1 MEWYHVWNAGYI
13 NHKQEHDLGV
23 IEPEECLACEIC
35 NPIEREVS
43 AAFKKFWDVLFKFE
57 DTILMYNNVT
67 HKELLNLLSMDN
79 REREDT
85 IHKGKCRNIV
95 DRIIESI
102 RYRQQPKMKE
112 KGLRIIIVVIVRDCI
127 EGNLENEVFDRLI
140 GCPEIME
147 HGYILEDWDIENRF
161 QKFWE
166 WYGSILEFGVEVIH
180 ATPETIVIFRELLY
194 MEEIITENIGKVIDL
209 TNTIVYRNPL
219 REGES
224 KQQEWERLIQKV
236 LQRFID
242 TKQFTREPE
251 DPESDS
257 PESYEL
263 EDSDGSIHYEIKIE
277 DDVKWTVESL
287 KRKIEEMGGR
297 YIFRINGT
305 KNRKLPD
312 MIADIGQC
320 KNCEQEEKPRITNGE
335 LLRLISMGY
344 TDGEILDQE
353 FIEIFQG
360 NKNEMEKNLRRI
372 LDKFLKQQAGIED
385 SESSGNES
393 DNEKSDGSEKESD
406 GSGKDGEILNPNDT
420 DNNENFEEPYEE
432 NIINRPGFD
441 SSESSESNPEDKSE
455 ISDYNIEN
463 LFETPLTPPI
473 PPILPIVPIIIGAT
487 RAEVREDF
495 RAALLAATGHDI
507 GGNWAGLVAANPLA
521 NAIEDA
527 GNVAGGII
535 SMPQFYGREEEDI
548 NDWVRQFETAF
559 TAIGKAAGVNG
570 ARQAAM
576 AATCLKGAAA
586 QWYNEKKEANNGH
599 LVNWQ
604 DNDNDN
610 DLKHRIKQRFTRE
623 DVRKRKMLELRK
635 ITQGVNENVEAYTIR
650 FRQILRIA
658 TRGHAL
664 DDELQVD
671 NYIEG
676 LTPTLGYQ
684 VRRQNPANLND
695 AVNTARREEE
705 ATNELMRKTLN
716 IPINTQRKGIDIQD
730 DKPKN
735 IFEKPLEKNYE
746 DDLADM
752 FKKLE
757 VKLVNQ
763 LGGQK
768 RPPNNNNR
776 QGPPPRACY
785 NCKQPGH
792 YANECRVNNGQRNYG
807 RPNNQNYNRRSNNYN
822 GRPNNYNR
830 PPNHQNNNRGFNVV
844 EYDNYN
850 DQYDQY
856 DYDSQDYQ
864 DNYDQGYSYDDPYY
878 QDNDVTFNHVDQDF
892 YIGERQTRSNI
903 KNRSS
908 NRDIDME
915 IDQEQT
921 RRRNNK
927 YASQEE
933 RAAALPKRGFTDESL
948 RKAQEARRNNNTCRN
963 CGQRGHYAKQCKN
976 ERVEGIH
983 RTSAFQRNIPEYNII
998 EDLKNTRANATFSQI
1013 INMSP
1018 EQRKIYYEGMR
1029 RGKLIINQELKD
1041 VMFDT
1046 GAAVNVITS
1055 QIMDEMDLKIEEPS
1069 TVRCVMINE
1078 DKLASRGTTTI
1089 YIQFGDKEIPIKVEV
1104 IDSGKNEIV
1113 LGNGVLDMFKAN
1125 IDYTDKTII
1134 IRMNDETMD
1143 IPVKYTQRTIKGF
1156 EETFDEEEI
1165 LEELYQDE
1173 LYNIYEDDHEGDIT
1187 NEQKGKLKVLVEKY
1201 KDIFEYDGE
1210 KYNRT
1215 NLVKHEI
1222 RLKGGTE
1229 PLAQKRYK
1237 ENDEKGK
1244 FIRKEVDE
1252 MLKLGKIRE
1261 SRSPWSSPVTL
1272 AGKKSGNYR
1281 FCIDYRKLNKVT
1293 ITDAYPL
1300 PRIDEQLERISSGKW
1315 FTSLDLASGFNQIEM
1330 AEEDIEKTAFICSA
1344 GLYEYNVMPF
1354 GLTNAPA
1361 NHLKHI
1367 KLVLEKLKEASLILK
1382 LKKCIFGKTEIE
1394 FLGHVVGKNGLKPS
1408 PGKVEKIQKLT
1419 APINIKGVRSILG
1432 LCTYYRKFIK
1442 DFSKIVKPITSLLR
1456 KDEKFEWGIKQHEAL
1471 EILKRK
1477 LTEEPVGS
1485 VSSKR

>member
-1 MEWYHVWNAGYI
+1 MEWYHVWNAEYI

-147 HGYILEDWDIENRF
+147 HGYILEDWDVENRF

-180 ATPETIVIFRELLY
+180 ATPETIVIFRKLLY
-194 MEEIITENIGKVIDL
+194 MEETITENIGKVIDL
-209 TNTIVYRNPL
+209 TNTIVYRNSLGKEEP
-219 REGES
+219 
-224 KQQEWERLIQKV
+224 KQQDWERLIQKV

-277 DDVKWTVESL
+277 DDVEWTVESL
-287 KRKIEEMGGR
+287 KRKLKKWVEGTFFELMGLSDEKLKDE
-297 YIFRINGT
+297 INEWLAKETLICGNCR
-305 KNRKLPD
+305 NRKLPD

-320 KNCEQEEKPRITNGE
+320 KNCEQEVLLELKDDLEKLGYELNVSEIGRIREFRISNSIILTTEFMEKYLQEIDTNDKELRIKLYEWINENTTFCDECGIRWINNKFDEGKPRITNGE

-441 SSESSESNPEDKSE
+441 SSESSESNSEDKSE

-473 PPILPIVPIIIGAT
+473 PPILPIVPIIMGAT

-705 ATNELMRKTLN
+705 ATNELIRKTRG
-716 IPINTQRKGIDIQD
+716 ISVSTQRKGIDIQSSM
-730 DKPKN
+730 KTP
-735 IFEKPLEKNYE
+735 I
-746 DDLADM
+746 LA
-752 FKKLE
+752 
-757 VKLVNQ
+757 
-763 LGGQK
+763 
-768 RPPNNNNR
+768 
-776 QGPPPRACY
+776 
-785 NCKQPGH
+785 H
-792 YANECRVNNGQRNYG
+792 
-807 RPNNQNYNRRSNNYN
+807 S
-822 GRPNNYNR
+822 
-830 PPNHQNNNRGFNVV
+830 H
-844 EYDNYN
+844 
-850 DQYDQY
+850 
-856 DYDSQDYQ
+856 
-864 DNYDQGYSYDDPYY
+864 
-878 QDNDVTFNHVDQDF
+878 H
-892 YIGERQTRSNI
+892 
-903 KNRSS
+903 
-908 NRDIDME
+908 
-915 IDQEQT
+915 
-921 RRRNNK
+921 
-927 YASQEE
+927 
-933 RAAALPKRGFTDESL
+933 
-948 RKAQEARRNNNTCRN
+948 
-963 CGQRGHYAKQCKN
+963 
-976 ERVEGIH
+976 
-983 RTSAFQRNIPEYNII
+983 II
-998 EDLKNTRANATFSQI
+998 
-1013 INMSP
+1013 
-1018 EQRKIYYEGMR
+1018 
-1029 RGKLIINQELKD
+1029 
-1041 VMFDT
+1041 
-1046 GAAVNVITS
+1046 
-1055 QIMDEMDLKIEEPS
+1055 
-1069 TVRCVMINE
+1069 
-1078 DKLASRGTTTI
+1078 
-1089 YIQFGDKEIPIKVEV
+1089 
-1104 IDSGKNEIV
+1104 
-1113 LGNGVLDMFKAN
+1113 
-1125 IDYTDKTII
+1125 
-1134 IRMNDETMD
+1134 
-1143 IPVKYTQRTIKGF
+1143 
-1156 EETFDEEEI
+1156 
-1165 LEELYQDE
+1165 
-1173 LYNIYEDDHEGDIT
+1173 
-1187 NEQKGKLKVLVEKY
+1187 
-1201 KDIFEYDGE
+1201 
-1210 KYNRT
+1210 
-1215 NLVKHEI
+1215 
-1222 RLKGGTE
+1222 
-1229 PLAQKRYK
+1229 
-1237 ENDEKGK
+1237 
-1244 FIRKEVDE
+1244 
-1252 MLKLGKIRE
+1252 
-1261 SRSPWSSPVTL
+1261 
-1272 AGKKSGNYR
+1272 
-1281 FCIDYRKLNKVT
+1281 
-1293 ITDAYPL
+1293 
-1300 PRIDEQLERISSGKW
+1300 
-1315 FTSLDLASGFNQIEM
+1315 
-1330 AEEDIEKTAFICSA
+1330 
-1344 GLYEYNVMPF
+1344 
-1354 GLTNAPA
+1354 
-1361 NHLKHI
+1361 
-1367 KLVLEKLKEASLILK
+1367 
-1382 LKKCIFGKTEIE
+1382 
-1394 FLGHVVGKNGLKPS
+1394 
-1408 PGKVEKIQKLT
+1408 
-1419 APINIKGVRSILG
+1419 
-1432 LCTYYRKFIK
+1432 
-1442 DFSKIVKPITSLLR
+1442 
-1456 KDEKFEWGIKQHEAL
+1456 
-1471 EILKRK
+1471 
-1477 LTEEPVGS
+1477 
-1485 VSSKR
+1485 

>member
-1 MEWYHVWNAGYI
+1 MEKYF
-13 NHKQEHDLGV
+13 QE
-23 IEPEECLACEIC
+23 I
-35 NPIEREVS
+35 
-43 AAFKKFWDVLFKFE
+43 
-57 DTILMYNNVT
+57 DTND
-67 HKELLNLLSMDN
+67 KELRIKLYEWINENTTFCNECGIRWINNKFD
-79 REREDT
+79 EGKT
-85 IHKGKCRNIV
+85 KCR
-95 DRIIESI
+95 
-102 RYRQQPKMKE
+102 
-112 KGLRIIIVVIVRDCI
+112 DC
-127 EGNLENEVFDRLI
+127 ENDENEI
-140 GCPEIME
+140 
-147 HGYILEDWDIENRF
+147 DIRVN
-161 QKFWE
+161 Q
-166 WYGSILEFGVEVIH
+166 
-180 ATPETIVIFRELLY
+180 
-194 MEEIITENIGKVIDL
+194 
-209 TNTIVYRNPL
+209 
-219 REGES
+219 
-224 KQQEWERLIQKV
+224 
-236 LQRFID
+236 
-242 TKQFTREPE
+242 
-251 DPESDS
+251 
-257 PESYEL
+257 
-263 EDSDGSIHYEIKIE
+263 
-277 DDVKWTVESL
+277 
-287 KRKIEEMGGR
+287 
-297 YIFRINGT
+297 
-305 KNRKLPD
+305 
-312 MIADIGQC
+312 
-320 KNCEQEEKPRITNGE
+320 
-335 LLRLISMGY
+335 
-344 TDGEILDQE
+344 
-353 FIEIFQG
+353 
-360 NKNEMEKNLRRI
+360 RI

-385 SESSGNES
+385 SESSGN
-393 DNEKSDGSEKESD
+393 KSDDEESGGSENKSD
-406 GSGKDGEILNPNDT
+406 GSGKDGEILNPNES

-441 SSESSESNPEDKSE
+441 SSESSESNSEDKSE

-473 PPILPIVPIIIGAT
+473 PPIPPIVPIIMGAT

-635 ITQGVNENVEAYTIR
+635 ITQGVNENVEAYTTR

-892 YIGERQTRSNI
+892 YTGERQTRSNI

-915 IDQEQT
+915 IDQEQA

-948 RKAQEARRNNNTCRN
+948 RKAQEARRNNNTCGN
-963 CGQRGHYAKQCKN
+963 CGRRGHYAKQCKN

-983 RTSAFQRNIPEYNII
+983 RTSAFQRNIPKYNVL
-998 EDLKNTRANATFSQI
+998 EDMKSTRANATFSQI
-1013 INMSP
+1013 IDMSP

-1229 PLAQKRYK
+1229 PIAQKRYK

-1367 KLVLEKLKEASLILK
+1367 KLVLEKLEEASLILK

-1477 LTEEPVGS
+1477 LTEEPVLRQPDWLRKFILITDASGIGLGA
-1485 VSSKR
+1485 VLAQKDDKGQEYVIEYASKSLNRTEQRWPITEQECYAIVWGIQHFHKYLINRKFEVVTDHAALKGLMTAKVPKGKRSRWVMELEQYDFEITHRPGKENKNADALSRII